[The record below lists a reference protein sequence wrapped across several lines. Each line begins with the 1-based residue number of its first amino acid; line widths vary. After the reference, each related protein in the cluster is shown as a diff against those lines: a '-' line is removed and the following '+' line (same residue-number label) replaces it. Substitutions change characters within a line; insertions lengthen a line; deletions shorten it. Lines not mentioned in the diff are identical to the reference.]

1 MYRYIWFPKIVYSL
15 PLVMSQTSPQY
26 MEYNAS
32 PNLTEAPP
40 ASFIDEIGK
49 SVTNVC
55 LFVAILKCTQQV

>member
-1 MYRYIWFPKIVYSL
+1 
-15 PLVMSQTSPQY
+15 MSQTSPQY